1 MLVIVKNGP
10 DTPEG
15 KRGAGLAGAMA
26 AAVVLLQNGVYF
38 IQGSSLSDAG
48 FRGKT
53 YVLEDDRVLRGLSK
67 NTEKTDIEYIEY
79 DGLVDLISEDDRV
92 MGMF

>member
-1 MLVIVKNGP
+1 MTSTTIL
-10 DTPEG
+10 
-15 KRGAGLAGAMA
+15 GLP
-26 AAVVLLQNGVYF
+26 
-38 IQGSSLSDAG
+38 DAG